1 YSQLDGAPYDHSVQT
16 LLSNERTMGE
26 EFVLTLWQD
35 QEFSARWNEDGHVAK
50 FSIGDVDLSAHEYFY
65 QNNSPSEVVIT
76 DFELLNDDGRLNSS
90 HVKLIANNPDN
101 AGVLVEIGELL
112 STNEFIVSE
121 DRSLPV
127 YVRGHAQGQMDND
140 GGYATHDRSI
150 SDIEDNSKT
159 FSYEGRRQQFD
170 GIGNF
175 IAGTFC
181 AVRDFDQGI
190 DICEEDDFISTT
202 SPIGTSIT
210 DSPYFF
216 SQEGFNLLT
225 GIHDAIQWTVEGLP
239 DEISEVAVVSADSS
253 VELAERE
260 LLCWGFRFFSNDT
273 RMFCDATDEQLANT
287 IVLELV
293 DGKPGSI
300 IPNAKLVQRQ

>member
-35 QEFSARWNEDGHVAK
+35 QEFSARWNEDGHVTK
-50 FSIGDVDLSAHEYFY
+50 FSIDDVDLPAREYFY
-65 QNNSPSEVVIT
+65 QNNSPSEVVIA
-76 DFELLNDDGRLNSS
+76 DFELLNDDERVNA
-90 HVKLIANNPDN
+90 HVKLVANNPDN
-101 AGVLVEIGELL
+101 AGVLVEIVELG
-112 STNEFIVSE
+112 STNDFIVSE

-127 YVRGHAQGQMDND
+127 FFRGHAQGQIDDD
-140 GGYATHDRSI
+140 GGYATLDASF

-159 FSYEGRRQQFD
+159 FSYEGQREYFD
-170 GIGNF
+170 GIGKL

-181 AVRDFDQGI
+181 AVSDFDQGI
-190 DICEEDDFISTT
+190 DICEEDDFISTG
-202 SPIGTSIT
+202 PIGTSIT

-216 SQEGFNLLT
+216 SQEGFDLLT

-260 LLCWGFRFFSNDT
+260 LLCRGFRFFSDDT
-273 RMFCDATDEQLANT
+273 RMFCGATDEQLANT